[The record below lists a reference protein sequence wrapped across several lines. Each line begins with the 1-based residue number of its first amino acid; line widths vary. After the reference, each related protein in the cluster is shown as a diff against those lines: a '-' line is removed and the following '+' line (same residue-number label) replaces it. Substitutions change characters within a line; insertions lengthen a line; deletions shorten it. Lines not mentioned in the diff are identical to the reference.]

1 MSLKTEG
8 FFYVLESAMLKV
20 LHSRG
25 DINVGI
31 SGGGGILI

>member
-8 FFYVLESAMLKV
+8 LCLESAMMKV

-25 DINVGI
+25 DIDVGV
-31 SGGGGILI
+31 GDFNLK